1 MIQDDAPAP
10 VTVEDAADLA
20 AYVGRPLGSSGW
32 VRLDQAKIDAF
43 AELTGDDHWIHIDT
57 ARASREMPQGK
68 TIVHGFLVLSLI
80 PFLGAGLLRVTG
92 VTRGINY
99 GSDKVRFT
107 NMVRVGK
114 RVRMRQK
121 LLAAEP
127 KSGGIQMKNECTIE
141 IEGEDR
147 PACVAETISVI
158 YGA

>member
-1 MIQDDAPAP
+1 MNP
-10 VTVEDAADLA
+10 VEIKDLPGL
-20 AYVGRPLGSSGW
+20 VGQEVGVSDW
-32 VRLDQAKIDAF
+32 VQITQERVNQF
-43 AELTGDDHWIHIDT
+43 AEATGDHQWIHVDVE
-57 ARASREMPQGK
+57 RATREMGGP
-68 TIVHGFLVLSLI
+68 IAHGYLTLSLI
-80 PFLGAGLLRVTG
+80 PFLGSQILRVTG

-121 LLAAEP
+121 LLSAEP
-127 KSGGIQMKNECTIE
+127 KAGGLQLKNECTIE